1 MLQSKFMANRP
12 RRKAAP
18 VNPRASASPAH
29 PMPPTVD
36 PGWILGAFAVVLLA
50 ALLCAYLTLCWFYHQ
65 GAWQLVLQ
73 PTATVSATPATLNI
87 PYENIAFDDTE
98 TGHPQLT
105 GWWIP
110 AAPAAP
116 RPDLTI
122 LYFHDGRGNLGDIL
136 PALKPLHDLGLNVF
150 AIDYRGFGRSDA
162 MHPSEK
168 HMYADGDATWTYL
181 TGTRKL
187 PPGRIVVYGDRIGA
201 AVAAQTA
208 LRHPDA
214 AAVVL
219 IAPFASLL
227 PRAMADPRSRIVP
240 SMLFHERFDLVPHI
254 AQLRQPKLIGF
265 TGSGTC
271 SSSPAPQCPSTAEV
285 QRIYAAAAFPKQLF
299 NGNGSALPPTAYA
312 EFLSRFLDEY
322 VPRTTAAHQ

>member
-1 MLQSKFMANRP
+1 MANRP
-12 RRKAAP
+12 PRKAAP
-18 VNPRASASPAH
+18 VNPRASASAARPAP
-29 PMPPTVD
+29 PMVD
-36 PGWILGAFAVVLLA
+36 PVWILGAFAAVLLA

-73 PTATVSATPATLNI
+73 PTATISATPATLNI

-110 AAPAAP
+110 AAP
-116 RPDLTI
+116 RTDLTI
-122 LYFHDGRGNLGDIL
+122 LYFHDGRGNLGDTI
-136 PALKPLHDLGLNVF
+136 PALKPLHDLGLNIF
-150 AIDYRGFGRSDA
+150 AIDYRGFGHSDPI
-162 MHPSEK
+162 HPSEK
-168 HMYADGDATWTYL
+168 RMYADGDAAWAYL
-181 TGTRKL
+181 TDTRKL
-187 PPGRIVVYGDRIGA
+187 PPSRIVVYGDRIGA

-214 AAVVL
+214 AAAIL

-240 SMLFHERFDLVPHI
+240 SMLFHERFNLVPQI
-254 AQLRQPKLIGF
+254 AQIRQPKLVGF
-265 TGSGTC
+265 TGTGSC
-271 SSSPAPQCPSTAEV
+271 SSSPAPQCPSIAEV
-285 QRIYAAAAFPKQLF
+285 QQLYAAAAFPKLLF
-299 NGNGSALPPTAYA
+299 NGNGSAVPPTAYT

-322 VPRTTAAHQ
+322 VPRTAAALQ